1 MSIIDSPIVIRSFNE
16 KYKNR
21 NRQRIYVTPS
31 AELTIEERTLVDL
44 VFNNSLTQGNV
55 LPKDVEDKLRRIEGN
70 AYQVSYNKSIE
81 MYKVRI
87 IIDSSSNSI
96 KIFVDTDGVYDVR
109 EYKTITLAS
118 EPAYIDTPLTKEE
131 YILSAARLF
140 ESDVIQYSDVLA
152 ESYKV
157 LFKVL
162 FFVDLAALT
171 ESMEDVRAYIK
182 TLLKNSE
189 VTLHL
194 SANNSVMVHGNI
206 DADGVVTLHVR
217 EISTPDTYYTRTFA
231 LGSMYV

>member
-1 MSIIDSPIVIRSFNE
+1 MSIIDSPIAIRSFNE

-131 YILSAARLF
+131 YILSAAHLF

>member
-1 MSIIDSPIVIRSFNE
+1 MSIIDSPIAIRSFNE

-96 KIFVDTDGVYDVR
+96 KIFVDTDSVYDVR